1 MMHRLLTLVVLSGL
15 AFPVWAG
22 APPDKGKPAKL
33 EVPTNITCTKAGDQL
48 TVSWQPVEHAAV
60 YRVHVEQ
67 GEADL
72 MDVAPGPS
80 YTLNMTELSDDLAG
94 LVTVKVRA
102 MAQMKGG
109 RGASKTSES
118 VPCQ

>member
-1 MMHRLLTLVVLSGL
+1 MMHRLLTFALLGGL
-15 AFPVWAG
+15 ALPVWAG

-33 EVPTNITCTKAGDQL
+33 DVPTNITCTKAGDQL
-48 TVSWQPVEHAAV
+48 TIAWQPVENAAL
-60 YRVHVEQ
+60 YRIHVEQ

-72 MDVAPGPS
+72 MDVAPGPP
-80 YTLNMTELSDDLAG
+80 YTLTITDLSDDLAG
-94 LVTVKVRA
+94 LVTAKVRA

>member
-1 MMHRLLTLVVLSGL
+1 MRILSTLFIILSLGTSL
-15 AFPVWAG
+15 AWAG
-22 APPDKGKPAKL
+22 APPDKSKPAKL
-33 EVPTNITCTKAGDQL
+33 EVPTGITCTKMVDQL
-48 TVSWQPVEHAAV
+48 AITWMPVEHAAV